1 MRLGVILVLN
11 SDNTVN
17 GGSLLT
23 MFGPLNGVRV
33 ALVAGAVLA
42 AIAALFTG
50 YVAAGIV
57 LLVGVALHGLGWL
70 YLYNQSPEAGNPT
83 VDS

>member
-1 MRLGVILVLN
+1 M
-11 SDNTVN
+11 
-17 GGSLLT
+17 T

-50 YVAAGIV
+50 YIAAGIV

-70 YLYNQSPEAGNPT
+70 YLYNQRPEVVNTP